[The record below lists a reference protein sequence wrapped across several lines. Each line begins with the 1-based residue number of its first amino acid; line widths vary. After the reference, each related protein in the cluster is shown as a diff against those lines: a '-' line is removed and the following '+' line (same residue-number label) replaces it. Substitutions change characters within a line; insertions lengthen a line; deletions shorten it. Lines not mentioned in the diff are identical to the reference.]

1 MIFIEW
7 PKFIKQ
13 INKYD
18 PLNISIEINSSKK
31 EVVSSIRTV
40 TFFGSNAWKDRIL
53 NSNITL

>member
-18 PLNISIEINSSKK
+18 PLNISIEINSLKAGKK
-31 EVVSSIRTV
+31 L
-40 TFFGSNAWKDRIL
+40 FIL
-53 NSNITL
+53 IIQLGISQL

>member
-40 TFFGSNAWKDRIL
+40 TFCGSNAWKERIL